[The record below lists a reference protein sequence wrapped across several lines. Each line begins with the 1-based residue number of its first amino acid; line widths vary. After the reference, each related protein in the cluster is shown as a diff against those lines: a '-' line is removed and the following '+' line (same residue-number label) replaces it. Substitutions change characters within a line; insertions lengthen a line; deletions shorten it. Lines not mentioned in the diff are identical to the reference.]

1 MKDLMLSCWKENMG
15 SMELLF
21 LGTNAGVPTL
31 QRNVTSIALRLYE
44 ERRSFW
50 LFDCGEATQHQ
61 ILKSSLKLSKLEKI
75 FITHLHGDHI
85 FGLPGLLASRS
96 NQGGVSP
103 LTVYGPR
110 GIKEYIETS
119 MKLSQSRMDY
129 ILDVVEHKGGKIFE
143 DETIAVNSELLAHRI
158 DSYGYRVIEKD
169 RPGTLNLTLLESYGV
184 RPGPIYGKIK
194 RGESIELET
203 GQLLQPEDVLGLPKK
218 GRIVTILGDTR
229 PCSAAVTLA
238 KDADMLVHESTY
250 LHDMVDT
257 AHEYFHSTAVQA
269 AEVAQ
274 LAQAKQLILTHF
286 SSRYKDKEQLG
297 QILDEAKSIFL
308 NTLLAEEFIIVP
320 IERTQ

>member
-1 MKDLMLSCWKENMG
+1 
-15 SMELLF
+15 MELLF

-31 QRNVTSIALRLYE
+31 QRNVTSIALRLFE
-44 ERRSFW
+44 ERGCFW

-61 ILKSSLKLSKLEKI
+61 ILRSSLKLSKLEKI

-110 GIKEYIETS
+110 GIKEFIETT

-129 ILDVVEHKGGKIFE
+129 ILEVVEHDGGLIFE
-143 DETIAVNSELLAHRI
+143 DETFAVNSELLAHRI
-158 DSYGYRVIEKD
+158 DSYGYRVTEKD
-169 RPGTLNLTLLESYGV
+169 RTGTLNLALLKSYGV

-194 RGESIELET
+194 RGESIELEN
-203 GQLLQPEDVLGLPKK
+203 GQVIRSEDVLGLPKK

-229 PCSAAVTLA
+229 PCSAVVTLA

-250 LHDMVDT
+250 LHEMAET
-257 AHEYFHSTAVQA
+257 AYDYYHSTAVQA
-269 AEVAQ
+269 AEAAQ
-274 LAQAKQLILTHF
+274 QALAKRMILTHF
-286 SSRYKDKEQLG
+286 SSRYKDMEQLG
-297 QILDEAKSIFL
+297 QLLDEARSIFP
-308 NTLLAEEFIIVP
+308 NTLLAEEFTIVP
-320 IERTQ
+320 IHHVQ